1 MEARSK
7 GKLSVW
13 SVIWSDEIVVV
24 NRHMLQVVE
33 VSIHLGEGRGLESQ
47 ASRMIL
53 KKRIT
58 FEWHTLH
65 E

>member
-1 MEARSK
+1 METRSK

-33 VSIHLGEGRGLESQ
+33 VSIHLGERG
-47 ASRMIL
+47 A
-53 KKRIT
+53 
-58 FEWHTLH
+58 
-65 E
+65 